1 MIRRIRRRE
10 HELPQLNMASLP
22 DLIFTVLFFFMIVT
36 HMRTV
41 DLKVKYTVPQ
51 GTELE
56 KLVRKQAVS
65 YIYIGQPINQHLNA
79 PLDRRIP
86 ATERMQGHTSS
97 GATDT
102 YIQLND
108 KIASVSDIENFIKEE
123 RKRMSSEDAQRM
135 TVSIK
140 ADEKTDVGIISD
152 IKLALRRA
160 GAYVINY
167 SSTQKNTKKVK
178 D

>member
-36 HMRTV
+36 HMRDVT
-41 DLKVKYTVPQ
+41 LKVNYKVPQ

-65 YIYIGQPINQHLNA
+65 YIYIGPPALELQ
-79 PLDRRIP
+79 DRL
-86 ATERMQGHTSS
+86 GK
-97 GATDT
+97 DT
-102 YIQLND
+102 HIQLND
-108 KIASVSDIENFIKEE
+108 KLSEVSDIENYIKEE

-152 IKLALRRA
+152 VKMALRRA

-167 SSTQKNTKKVK
+167 SSTQKNRKKQ
-178 D
+178 

>member
-79 PLDRRIP
+79 PLDRRTL
-86 ATERMQGHTSS
+86 ATEETQAHISS

>member
-36 HMRTV
+36 HMRMVEPT
-41 DLKVKYTVPQ
+41 VKYTVPR

-56 KLVRKQAVS
+56 KLVKKQAVS
-65 YIYIGQPINQHLNA
+65 YIYIGQPMANLQSKYGSE
-79 PLDRRIP
+79 
-86 ATERMQGHTSS
+86 TC
-97 GATDT
+97 
-102 YIQLND
+102 IQLND
-108 KIASVSDIENFIKEE
+108 KIANVSDIENFIKSE
-123 RKRMSSEDAQRM
+123 RKRMSPEDAQRM

-140 ADEKTDVGIISD
+140 ADENTDVGIISD
-152 IKLALRRA
+152 VKLALRRA

-167 SSTQKNTKKVK
+167 SSTQKNTKRK
-178 D
+178 

>member
-36 HMRTV
+36 HMRMV
-41 DLKVKYTVPQ
+41 EPKVKYTVPR

-56 KLVRKQAVS
+56 KLVKKQAVS
-65 YIYIGQPINQHLNA
+65 YIYIGQPMANLQSKYGSE
-79 PLDRRIP
+79 
-86 ATERMQGHTSS
+86 TC
-97 GATDT
+97 
-102 YIQLND
+102 IQLND
-108 KIASVSDIENFIKEE
+108 KIANVSDIENFIKSE
-123 RKRMSSEDAQRM
+123 RKRMSPEDAQRM

-140 ADEKTDVGIISD
+140 ADENTDVGIISD

-167 SSTQKNTKKVK
+167 SSTQKNTKRK
-178 D
+178 

>member
-41 DLKVKYTVPQ
+41 EPKVKYTVPR

-56 KLVRKQAVS
+56 KLVKKQAVS
-65 YIYIGQPINQHLNA
+65 YIYIGQPMANLQSKYGSE
-79 PLDRRIP
+79 
-86 ATERMQGHTSS
+86 TC
-97 GATDT
+97 
-102 YIQLND
+102 IQLND
-108 KIASVSDIENFIKEE
+108 KIANVSDIENFIKSE
-123 RKRMSSEDAQRM
+123 RKRMSPEDAQRM

-140 ADEKTDVGIISD
+140 ADENTDVGIIGD
-152 IKLALRRA
+152 VKLALRRA

-167 SSTQKNTKKVK
+167 SSTQKNTKRK
-178 D
+178 

>member
-36 HMRTV
+36 HMRMV
-41 DLKVKYTVPQ
+41 EPKVKYTVPR

-56 KLVRKQAVS
+56 KLVKKQAVS
-65 YIYIGQPINQHLNA
+65 YIYIGQPMANLQLKYGSE
-79 PLDRRIP
+79 
-86 ATERMQGHTSS
+86 TC
-97 GATDT
+97 
-102 YIQLND
+102 IQLND
-108 KIASVSDIENFIKEE
+108 KIANVSDIENFIKSE
-123 RKRMSSEDAQRM
+123 RKRMSPEDAQRM

-140 ADEKTDVGIISD
+140 ADENTDVGIISD
-152 IKLALRRA
+152 VKLALRRA

-167 SSTQKNTKKVK
+167 SSTQKNTKRK
-178 D
+178 

>member
-41 DLKVKYTVPQ
+41 EPKVKYTVPR

-56 KLVRKQAVS
+56 KLVKKQAVS
-65 YIYIGQPINQHLNA
+65 YIYIGQPMANLQSKYGSE
-79 PLDRRIP
+79 
-86 ATERMQGHTSS
+86 TC
-97 GATDT
+97 
-102 YIQLND
+102 IQLND
-108 KIASVSDIENFIKEE
+108 KIANVSDIENFIKSE
-123 RKRMSSEDAQRM
+123 RKRMSPEDAQRM

-140 ADEKTDVGIISD
+140 ADENTEVGIISD
-152 IKLALRRA
+152 VKLALRRA

-167 SSTQKNTKKVK
+167 SSTQKNTKRK
-178 D
+178 

>member
-36 HMRTV
+36 HMRMV
-41 DLKVKYTVPQ
+41 EPKVKYTVPR

-56 KLVRKQAVS
+56 KLVKKQAVS
-65 YIYIGQPINQHLNA
+65 YIYIGQPMANLQSKYGSE
-79 PLDRRIP
+79 
-86 ATERMQGHTSS
+86 TC
-97 GATDT
+97 
-102 YIQLND
+102 IQLND
-108 KIASVSDIENFIKEE
+108 KIANVSDIENFIKSE
-123 RKRMSSEDAQRM
+123 RKRMSPEDAQRM

-140 ADEKTDVGIISD
+140 ADENTDVGIISD
-152 IKLALRRA
+152 VKLALRRA

-167 SSTQKNTKKVK
+167 SSTQKNTKRK
-178 D
+178 

>member
-41 DLKVKYTVPQ
+41 EPKVKYTVPR

-56 KLVRKQAVS
+56 KLVKKQAVS
-65 YIYIGQPINQHLNA
+65 YIYIGQPMANLQSKYGSE
-79 PLDRRIP
+79 
-86 ATERMQGHTSS
+86 TC
-97 GATDT
+97 
-102 YIQLND
+102 IQLND
-108 KIASVSDIENFIKEE
+108 KIANVSDIENFIKSE
-123 RKRMSSEDAQRM
+123 RKRMSPEDAQRM

-140 ADEKTDVGIISD
+140 ADENTDVGIISD
-152 IKLALRRA
+152 VKLALRRA

-167 SSTQKNTKKVK
+167 SSTQKNTKRK
-178 D
+178 

>member
-41 DLKVKYTVPQ
+41 EPKVKYTVPK

-56 KLVRKQAVS
+56 KLVKKQAVS
-65 YIYIGQPINQHLNA
+65 YIYIGQPMANLQSKYGSE
-79 PLDRRIP
+79 
-86 ATERMQGHTSS
+86 TC
-97 GATDT
+97 
-102 YIQLND
+102 IQLND
-108 KIASVSDIENFIKEE
+108 KIANVSDIENFIKSE
-123 RKRMSSEDAQRM
+123 RKRMSPEDAQRM

-140 ADEKTDVGIISD
+140 ADENTDVGIISD
-152 IKLALRRA
+152 VKLALRRA

-167 SSTQKNTKKVK
+167 SSTQKNTKRK
-178 D
+178 

>member
-41 DLKVKYTVPQ
+41 EPKVKYTVPR

-56 KLVRKQAVS
+56 KLVKKQAVS
-65 YIYIGQPINQHLNA
+65 YIYIGQPMANLQSKYGSE
-79 PLDRRIP
+79 
-86 ATERMQGHTSS
+86 TC
-97 GATDT
+97 
-102 YIQLND
+102 IQLND
-108 KIASVSDIENFIKEE
+108 KIANVSDIENFIKSE
-123 RKRMSSEDAQRM
+123 RKRMSPEDAQRM

-140 ADEKTDVGIISD
+140 ADENTDVGIISD

-167 SSTQKNTKKVK
+167 SSTQKNTKRK
-178 D
+178 